1 MALYVSA
8 QNQKLLWDVLHKN
21 PLISQVFPNP
31 SQQRQKEEWFKS
43 VIQLFYEQNK
53 YRNIKVRELNDVNR
67 ETLIYMTTKLREYLA
82 PRVQTNTPIIATPN
96 TNISTPPIVPD
107 NRQDFFNQQFSARQ
121 KEYEQMNEKKVPES
135 IEFADK
141 LDDEPISNMED
152 LIKQHMRMREN
163 ELKQYAPPPPLPTT
177 GSGVEP
183 IKIDNKT
190 NIVLEAVDI
199 AEAKP
204 KKTVRWINAGQNISE
219 AEKNISETEKN
230 ISETEKIGDERDNKQ
245 LEINTKNN
253 ETESLRTFMLEMS
266 SKIEIIMTEIEN
278 IKTHIN
284 AKAETT

>member
-82 PRVQTNTPIIATPN
+82 PRAQTNTPIATPTN

-121 KEYEQMNEKKVPES
+121 KEYEQMNEKKIPET
-135 IEFADK
+135 IEFSDK
-141 LDDEPISNMED
+141 LEDEPISNMED
-152 LIKQHMRMREN
+152 LIKQHMRMRED
-163 ELKQYAPPPPLPTT
+163 ELKQYAPPPPLPST
-177 GSGVEP
+177 GSGIEP

-204 KKTVRWINAGQNISE
+204 KKTVRWTSE
-219 AEKNISETEKN
+219 AEQRDEQTANQKQIETN
-230 ISETEKIGDERDNKQ
+230 MA
-245 LEINTKNN
+245 NN
-253 ETESLRTFMLEMS
+253 EIETFKAFMLEMS
-266 SKIEIIMTEIEN
+266 SKIEIIMMEIEN